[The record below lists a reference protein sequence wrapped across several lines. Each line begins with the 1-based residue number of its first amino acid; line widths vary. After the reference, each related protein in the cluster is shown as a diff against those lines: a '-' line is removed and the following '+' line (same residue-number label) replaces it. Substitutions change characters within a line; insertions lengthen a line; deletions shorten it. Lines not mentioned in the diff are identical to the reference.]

1 MEIAIYGKAFSNAN
15 TTYIQQLFNKLEEVQ
30 AKLLIYKPFLD
41 FLNSKIKFNIPFS
54 AFTKHEEINQKA
66 DFLFSIGGDG
76 TLLDTITLIRD
87 SGIPIMGINT
97 GRLGFLSSISKEE
110 IEPAIDE
117 IVKGN
122 FSLDKRTLLRLETSN
137 NVFGDLNYALN
148 EITIHKKA
156 PSSMI
161 TIHASMNEEPLN
173 SYWAD
178 GLIIATPTGSTAYS
192 LSCGGPVITP
202 DSENFII
209 TPVAPHNFNI
219 RPIVIP
225 DRNIIKLKV
234 GGKRATILAPLNKEL
249 HDSASNPFLVSLD
262 SRSETVDSSIELT
275 IRKEDFKINLL
286 RLHDQNFLTTLRNK
300 LMWGLD
306 KRN

>member
-1 MEIAIYGKAFSNAN
+1 MRIAIYGKAFRDSNA
-15 TTYIQQLFNKLEEVQ
+15 TYIQQLFSKLEEVE

-41 FLNSKIKFNIPFS
+41 FLSSKIKFDTTVPTY
-54 AFTKHEEINQKA
+54 TKHEEINQNA
-66 DFLFSIGGDG
+66 DFLFSVGGDG

-110 IEPAIDE
+110 IGYAIDE
-117 IVKGN
+117 IIKGN

-137 NVFGDLNYALN
+137 NVFGDLNYSLN

-161 TIHASMNEEPLN
+161 TIHASMNDEHLN

-178 GLIIATPTGSTAYS
+178 GLIIATPAGSTAYS

-225 DRNIIKLKV
+225 DINVIKLKV
-234 GGKRATILAPLNKEL
+234 GGKKGGSSTLSGS
-249 HDSASNPFLVSLD
+249 HDSAYNHCLVSLD
-262 SRSETVDSSIELT
+262 SRSETIDSSIELT

-286 RLHDQNFLTTLRNK
+286 RLHNQNFLTTLRNK